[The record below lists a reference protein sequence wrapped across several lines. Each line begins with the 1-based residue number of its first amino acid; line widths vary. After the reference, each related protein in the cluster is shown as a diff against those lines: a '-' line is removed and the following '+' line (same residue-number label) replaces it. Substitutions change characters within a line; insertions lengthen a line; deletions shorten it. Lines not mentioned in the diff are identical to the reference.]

1 MMPTTEIVFGPFC
14 FLAKERLLLQTG
26 KPIPIGGRAIE
37 ILAVLLERPGMII
50 SKQELISRVWPNTT
64 IGEANLTVQ
73 VAALRRVLA
82 AHGSSDRYI
91 VNVPGRGYM
100 FAAELE
106 TRTARPDLPDAAT
119 RLIGRAATL
128 DALAGLISRNRL
140 VTIVGEGGVGKT
152 AVALAFGE
160 SKATGFE
167 QRVHF
172 LDLTS
177 LRDAGRLLK
186 ALAGTFMIEAGQEDA
201 MGYFCSRLG
210 NSRVLLVLDNCEHIV
225 KATAATVQAILRSC
239 PGVHILAT
247 SREPLRVEGEHVYR
261 LRGLDIPPLSPSLSA
276 QEALAYSA
284 PQLFIACV
292 ANRLGKFDLT
302 DRDAPFV
309 AAICDRV
316 EGLPLGIDLAAGQV
330 GALGVRGLAAGLEQS
345 MDLLM
350 SGCRSDIARHQSLKS
365 AFDRSYSLL
374 SEDERRALLRLSVFD
389 GPFALHAASAVL
401 RDLHLCESECFD
413 LVAALV
419 IKSLVVAV
427 EATEPCFRL
436 LNTTRACA
444 RKKLI
449 ESKEPIL
456 LKRRDQKPPSS
467 VSAPARQ
474 PRYARG

>member
-1 MMPTTEIVFGPFC
+1 MMPITEIVFGPFC

-37 ILAVLLERPGMII
+37 ILAVLLERPGIII

-73 VAALRRVLA
+73 IAALRRVLA
-82 AHGSSDRYI
+82 AHGTTDRYI

-100 FAAELE
+100 FAAGLE
-106 TRTARPDLPDAAT
+106 TRTARPGLPAAAT
-119 RLIGRAATL
+119 QLIGRAGTL
-128 DALAGLISRNRL
+128 DALADLISQNRL

-160 SKATGFE
+160 SKVTGFE

-177 LRDAGRLLK
+177 LRDAGQLLK

-201 MGYFCSRLG
+201 MGYICSKLSDSRL
-210 NSRVLLVLDNCEHIV
+210 LLVLDNCEHIV
-225 KATAATVQAILRSC
+225 NVTAATAQAILRSC

-309 AAICDRV
+309 GAICHRV
-316 EGLPLGIDLAAGQV
+316 EGLPLGIELAAGEV
-330 GALGVRGLAAGLEQS
+330 GALDVRGLAASLEKS

-350 SGCRSDIARHQSLKS
+350 GGRGRDIGRHQSLS
-365 AFDRSYSLL
+365 SSFDWTYSLL
-374 SEDERRALLRLSVFD
+374 SEDERRTLLRLSVFD
-389 GPFALHAASAVL
+389 GPFALHAASAVF

-419 IKSLVVAV
+419 IKSQVVTA
-427 EATEPCFRL
+427 ESAEPCFRL
-436 LNTTRACA
+436 LNTTRACG

-449 ESKEPIL
+449 ESKEPIP
-456 LKRRDQKPPSS
+456 LKRRDQKPPCS

-474 PRYARG
+474 PRYARA

>member
-37 ILAVLLERPGMII
+37 ILAVLLERPGVII

-73 VAALRRVLA
+73 IAALRRVLA
-82 AHGSSDRYI
+82 AHGTIDRYI

-106 TRTARPDLPDAAT
+106 TRSLRPGLPAAAT
-119 RLIGRAATL
+119 RLIGRAGTFDTL
-128 DALAGLISRNRL
+128 AALIAQNRL

-152 AVALAFGE
+152 AGALAFGE

-172 LDLTS
+172 LDLTPV
-177 LRDAGRLLK
+177 RDDAQLLK
-186 ALAGTFMIEAGQEDA
+186 ALAGTSTIEIGQKDA
-201 MGYFCSRLG
+201 IGHVCSKLSD
-210 NSRVLLVLDNCEHIV
+210 SRVLLVLDNCEHIV

-247 SREPLRVEGEHVYR
+247 SREPLRVEGEHIYR
-261 LRGLDIPPLSPSLSA
+261 LRGLDIPPHSPSLSA

-292 ANRLGKFDLT
+292 ANRLGEFDLA

-309 AAICDRV
+309 GAICDRV
-316 EGLPLGIDLAAGQV
+316 EGLPLGIELAADQV
-330 GALGVRGLAAGLEQS
+330 GALDVRGLAASLEQS
-345 MDLLM
+345 TGLLM
-350 SGCRSDIARHQSLKS
+350 SGCRRDIARHQSLGS
-365 AFDRSYSLL
+365 SFDWSYSLL
-374 SEDERRALLRLSVFD
+374 SVDEKRALLRLSVFD
-389 GPFALHAASAVL
+389 GPFALYAAGAAL
-401 RDLHLCESECFD
+401 RDLYRCESECFD
-413 LVAALV
+413 MVAVLV

-436 LNTTRACA
+436 PSMTRACA
-444 RKKLI
+444 RKKLV
-449 ESKEPIL
+449 ESKDRIPREC
-456 LKRRDQKPPSS
+456 RDQKPPSI
-467 VSAPARQ
+467 VSAPTRQ
-474 PRYARG
+474 PRYASG